1 MSPMSLMAALRNWRQ
16 RPDDALLHL
25 VFAGL
30 VGLTL
35 TLLFQDYQAQAG
47 RDAGPG
53 SPSEW
58 GVPGDTPAT
67 PLAPSRPDSQPP
79 APAPDPALEK
89 GMTFELVGDGK
100 LMATGSI
107 TPGTAATFAAEVEKR
122 GSYIRTVV
130 LRSPGGSVQDALAM
144 GRLIRAR
151 GFATEVATGAYC
163 ASSCPL
169 VFAGGTER
177 RAGRKAAIGVH
188 QVFSPERAPKP
199 GTPAAQGRDRQGP
212 DRMDSAQRVSAECQ
226 RYLADMGVDPAVW
239 VHAMETPKEKLYY
252 FNPDSLIRLKLAT
265 AVS

>member
-1 MSPMSLMAALRNWRQ
+1 MSPASLFIALRNWRQ
-16 RPDDALLHL
+16 RPDDAVLHL
-25 VFAGL
+25 VFASL
-30 VGLTL
+30 IALSL
-35 TLLFQDYQAQAG
+35 TLLVQDYQALAERADG
-47 RDAGPG
+47 AG
-53 SPSEW
+53 SPADW
-58 GVPGDTPAT
+58 GVPSETPAT
-67 PLAPSRPDSQPP
+67 PLSPSRPDSQPEP
-79 APAPDPALEK
+79 PAPDPALEK
-89 GMTFELVGDGK
+89 GMVFELMGDGR

-107 TPGTAATFAAEVEKR
+107 TPGTAATFADEVEKR

-151 GFATEVATGAYC
+151 GFATEVAAGAYC

-199 GTPAAQGRDRQGP
+199 GVRAAPGP

-226 RYLADMGVDPAVW
+226 RYLRDMGVDPEVW
-239 VHAMETPKEKLYY
+239 IHAMETPKEKLFY
-252 FNPDSLIRLKLAT
+252 FTADSLIRLKLAT
-265 AVS
+265 TLS